1 MSKRIDST
9 CPFPPA
15 HCLYFWLSSFHTGDG
30 YSYGLHYLRF
40 QFHHLCR
47 PLRLTHQ
54 ASKTGHFCN
63 RQRGKRT
70 NDRMSSSQ
78 NSKSSWQEEQ
88 GAYFVSGLKMNIFLF
103 QTENDFSKDTVRSEV
118 VSDTSE
124 ILNLCLS
131 SFWYSV
137 MSCCIMCFVMHITG
151 WQASLVRAVFNFTFW
166 AHSISLR
173 SIYSSVSYYKLF
185 VKRAFTCNNFLPY
198 KRPFTLDIKLQWHAK
213 TAKVISLCPP
223 AWLHW
228 IWSVRPEAS
237 MWNVFHDTVADRL
250 FERGK
255 EEDNSIV

>member
-15 HCLYFWLSSFHTGDG
+15 HCLYFWLSSFHAGDG
-30 YSYGLHYLRF
+30 HSYGLHYLRL

-70 NDRMSSSQ
+70 NGRMSSSQ

-103 QTENDFSKDTVRSEV
+103 ETENDFSKDTVRSEV

-151 WQASLVRAVFNFTFW
+151 WQASLVRVVFNFAFW

-173 SIYSSVSYYKLF
+173 SIYSSVSYYKRF
-185 VKRAFTCNNFLPY
+185 VKRAFTCNNVLPY
-198 KRPFTLDIKLQWHAK
+198 KRPFTLDLKLQWHAM
-213 TAKVISLCPP
+213 TAKVISL
-223 AWLHW
+223 LSSRFVTLNL
-228 IWSVRPEAS
+228 IS
-237 MWNVFHDTVADRL
+237 
-250 FERGK
+250 
-255 EEDNSIV
+255 